1 MSKINFLKELLKA
14 NSNNVSGD
22 PDLKKKFTDLEKGI
36 MDSFLKNLPEETQ
49 REAKQLL
56 KNNSLIEIIQ
66 AFDKESDGKTLEIV
80 EGVLDK
86 MSDQDVLVSEHFN
99 LDPVDL
105 HNKYHELK
113 VKYNKYQESEDI
125 NNF

>member
-1 MSKINFLKELLKA
+1 MNKVNFLKELLKA
-14 NSNNVSGD
+14 NTTNLSGD
-22 PDLKKKFTDLEKGI
+22 SDLKKKFSDLEKGI

-49 REAKQLL
+49 KEAKQLME
-56 KNNSLIEIIQ
+56 NNSLSDIIE

-86 MSDQDVLVSEHFN
+86 LSNEDTLMSEHFS

-113 VKYNKYQESEDI
+113 AKYNKYQESEDI

>member
-1 MSKINFLKELLKA
+1 MNKVNFLKELLKA
-14 NSNNVSGD
+14 NTTNLSGD
-22 PDLKKKFTDLEKGI
+22 TDLKKKFSDLEKGI
-36 MDSFLKNLPEETQ
+36 MDSFLKNLPEETKK
-49 REAKQLL
+49 EAKQLIE
-56 KNNSLIEIIQ
+56 NNSLSDIIE

-86 MSDQDVLVSEHFN
+86 LSDEDALISEHFS

-113 VKYNKYQESEDI
+113 AKYNKYQDSEDI

>member
-1 MSKINFLKELLKA
+1 MSNIDFLKQLLKA
-14 NSNNVSGD
+14 NSKNVSGNS
-22 PDLKKKFTDLEKGI
+22 DLKKKFSDLEKGI

-49 REAKQLL
+49 KEAKELL
-56 KNNSLIEIIQ
+56 ANNSLPDIIE
-66 AFDKESDGKTLEIV
+66 AFDKESEGKTLEMV
-80 EGVLDK
+80 ETLIDK
-86 MSDQDVLVSEHFN
+86 MSEKEVLTSEHFS

-113 VKYNKYQESEDI
+113 AKYNKYQESEDI